1 MHDDVPQPRFQA
13 FRLHKRGNSEAECE
27 DACAANEA
35 AGHFAIA
42 DGASESA
49 FADLWA
55 RLLVEQFV
63 HNPVA
68 GPRRWTS
75 WLKPL
80 RQKWVDEVSQRPLPW
95 YVEAKVQ
102 EGAFAAFLGLSVSNS
117 HRRTNQRWRAVAVG
131 DSCLFLI
138 RAGQLQHKFPL
149 GRADEFGNCPSLI
162 GARDQPLATRKK
174 HRVQRTQGDWQAG
187 DRIWLM
193 TDALAEWFLRQAE
206 ESRRPWTVLDR
217 LLAGCPTAETFAS
230 WVEDR
235 RDNEKLR
242 NDDVTLVAVSL
253 ESPA

>member
-1 MHDDVPQPRFQA
+1 MRDDVPRPRFQA

-27 DACAANEA
+27 DAYAGNAA

-49 FADLWA
+49 FAYLWA

-63 HNPVA
+63 HDPVA
-68 GPRRWTS
+68 GPRRWNP
-75 WLKPL
+75 WLQPL
-80 RQKWVDEVSQRPLPW
+80 QQKWMAEVSQRPLPW

-102 EGAFAAFLGLSVSNS
+102 EGAFAAFLGLSVFQS
-117 HRRTNQRWRAVAVG
+117 RWRGKQRWQAVAVG

-138 RAGQLQHKFPL
+138 RDGQLQHKFPL
-149 GRADEFGNCPSLI
+149 GRADEFGNCPRLV
-162 GARDQPLATRKK
+162 GARHQPGATRKGVK
-174 HRVQRTQGDWQAG
+174 LQRTGGDWQVG

-206 ESRRPWTVLDR
+206 ECRRPWAVVER
-217 LLAGCPTAETFAS
+217 LLAGCPTAESFAS
-230 WVEDR
+230 WVEER
-235 RDNEKLR
+235 RNMENLR

-253 ESPA
+253 